1 MPGRKKSEW
10 TVQLEVLAAEL
21 PKGFDGRAYKE
32 CRTDGK
38 WDIAKIAKVC
48 QRRKAK
54 DKADAVLAYL
64 THRDSKP
71 KAKPRKQGKRQ
82 PRQAKMPVSKE
93 QASVNP
99 LSKEQ
104 ASVNP
109 LSKEIYNR
117 LSAANIGKLIA
128 MLSGMQA
135 KANQSE
141 IARLR
146 ADRARIDKRLRKL
159 QGK

>member
-48 QRRKAK
+48 RRKKAK
-54 DKADAVLAYL
+54 DKADAVLAYM
-64 THRDSKP
+64 THKDSKP
-71 KAKPRKQGKRQ
+71 KAKPRKQGKRL
-82 PRQAKMPVSKE
+82 PRQAKMPVCKE
-93 QASVNP
+93 QASEDP
-99 LSKEQ
+99 LSK
-104 ASVNP
+104 
-109 LSKEIYNR
+109 KIYKR
-117 LSAANIGKLIA
+117 LSAANIAKLIE
-128 MLSGMQA
+128 MLRGMQA

-146 ADRARIDKRLRKL
+146 ADRVRIDKRLQKL